1 MSNLKSLLK
10 SLYKVLN
17 KPYSI
22 FFIFTFLLNLI
33 SNSAYLFTADLEV
46 VNAAII
52 TLCLSALIAYIE
64 AVIFKVVEKIKLF
77 RVSYVCIVGFIHNLF
92 IIFDYFCL
100 VNFQTTI
107 NQDKIDIIAETDS
120 AEIVSF
126 LITYVSIYTVL
137 LILLCLFAFNYL
149 LFRISTL
156 LYYRKQCLNAL
167 LGLALLGAVIYGITA
182 FNYVVYHNGRNVPQY
197 TAPTRVAYS
206 VYLMKQRE
214 AEIENLSVLCKRVKA
229 EATKEKTNIIVLI
242 GESYSLYHSSLYG
255 YKLET
260 TPNMTVRYKNGEL
273 LFLRNAITISD
284 FTHGAMESVF
294 SLDSLRTQ
302 FTSKPLFP
310 SCFKNA
316 GYFTSMYDNQYFV
329 KPQMNFLSNASVSE
343 AMFNKRNTKR
353 YKYDGDMIKDIQVE
367 NKPTLYVIHL
377 QGQHYTYNARYP
389 KSFEYFTPSQ
399 YDSKRFTDEQR
410 LHLSE
415 YDNVTR
421 YNDYVVNELIKKF
434 ENTNTILIYFSDH
447 GEELYE
453 QSDYNG
459 HGNSPFV
466 KDLSYQIRVPF
477 IVWMSKSYKAANMEL
492 FETVKKCENYPII
505 TDDISHLLLDISGVR
520 TKDFNPTRSFVN
532 DKYNI
537 NKPRIVL
544 NSINFD
550 EVIKNNR

>member
-1 MSNLKSLLK
+1 
-10 SLYKVLN
+10 
-17 KPYSI
+17 
-22 FFIFTFLLNLI
+22 
-33 SNSAYLFTADLEV
+33 
-46 VNAAII
+46 
-52 TLCLSALIAYIE
+52 
-64 AVIFKVVEKIKLF
+64 
-77 RVSYVCIVGFIHNLF
+77 
-92 IIFDYFCL
+92 
-100 VNFQTTI
+100 
-107 NQDKIDIIAETDS
+107 
-120 AEIVSF
+120 
-126 LITYVSIYTVL
+126 
-137 LILLCLFAFNYL
+137 
-149 LFRISTL
+149 
-156 LYYRKQCLNAL
+156 
-167 LGLALLGAVIYGITA
+167 
-182 FNYVVYHNGRNVPQY
+182 
-197 TAPTRVAYS
+197 
-206 VYLMKQRE
+206 
-214 AEIENLSVLCKRVKA
+214 
-229 EATKEKTNIIVLI
+229 
-242 GESYSLYHSSLYG
+242 
-255 YKLET
+255 
-260 TPNMTVRYKNGEL
+260 MTVRYKNGEL

-294 SLDSLRTQ
+294 SLDSVRTQ
-302 FTSKPLFP
+302 LTSKPLFP

-492 FETVKKCENYPII
+492 FKKVKKCEAYPII